1 MGFGSRGFQSFSCN
15 YTAKSAVNGRCGTSG
30 DKSCTTSTL
39 TGTTTTT
46 TTTSPPVINFTINSM
61 TATQINYTINSI
73 DNNGVSLPL
82 PFNYPTYQDTT
93 QSPPV
98 QTTCSPIVNLLAQSG
113 SNNYNISFNFPNPIT
128 TTATA
133 TLSTQLPSGP
143 YNVSLAY
150 FNSPVCPNYFISNNS
165 TPATLT
171 TAASSGYYTFTV

>member
-30 DKSCTTSTL
+30 DKDCTTSTL

-93 QSPPV
+93 QSPSV

-128 TTATA
+128 TTTTTTA
-133 TLSTQLPSGP
+133 TLSTQLPSGT

-165 TPATLT
+165 T
-171 TAASSGYYTFTV
+171 AASSGYYTFTV